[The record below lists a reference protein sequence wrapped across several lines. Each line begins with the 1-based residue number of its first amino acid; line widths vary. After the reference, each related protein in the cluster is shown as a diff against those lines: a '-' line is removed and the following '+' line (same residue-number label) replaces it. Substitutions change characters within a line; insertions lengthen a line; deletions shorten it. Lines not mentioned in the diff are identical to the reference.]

1 MVTRSVPG
9 ALLAEF
15 SGLQRTAG
23 QAPRA
28 VSGTSEANMRST
40 TWFRAILLGILI
52 AATGIPPQAFA
63 ARARQEE
70 GPQQAPAPV
79 QPEPPKPPTS
89 VPPPQNQQKQA
100 PPPPESS
107 IAVQTNLVNLDVVV
121 TDQDGDIL
129 TNLRKQNF
137 RILDDGQPQ
146 EITNFAPSEAPIT
159 MVILMEFSARFGG
172 YFGYKA
178 QEWSYPLLNALGPK
192 DWVALKT
199 FSMRTHIE
207 ADFTQNKQE
216 IAQAINSLFFPDFSE
231 SNLFDATLETLDQLR
246 DVHGKKAILIL
257 ATGFDTFSKH
267 NLDQTLKRL
276 KETDV
281 PIFCVGMGED
291 LDLYSPGGA
300 DVGYLQAKNQLQT
313 FANMTGGYAWFPRF
327 EGEMPDI
334 FNAVA
339 AYLRS
344 QYTLGFT
351 PSTPQDGKFHKL
363 KVEAL
368 DDQGN
373 PLMFEDKK
381 GKKKKTI
388 VHAREGYM
396 AVAPAA
402 GD

>member
-1 MVTRSVPG
+1 
-9 ALLAEF
+9 
-15 SGLQRTAG
+15 
-23 QAPRA
+23 
-28 VSGTSEANMRST
+28 MRLP
-40 TWFRAILLGILI
+40 TWYRAILLVALI
-52 AATGIPPQAFA
+52 ATLGIPPDGLLAH
-63 ARARQEE
+63 ARQDE
-70 GPQQAPAPV
+70 GPQQQAPAE
-79 QPEPPKPPTS
+79 QPAPPKPPAG
-89 VPPPQNQQKQA
+89 PPQAQA
-100 PPPPESS
+100 PKQQTPPAPEAS
-107 IAVQTNLVNLDVVV
+107 ISVQSNVVNLDVVV

-129 TNLRKQNF
+129 TNLQKQNF

-146 EITNFAPSEAPIT
+146 QITNFAPSETPIT

-178 QEWSYPLLNALGPK
+178 REWSYSLLNSLGPK

-207 ADFTQNKQE
+207 ADFTQNKGE
-216 IAQAINSLFFPDFSE
+216 IAQAINSLFYPDFSE
-231 SNLFDATLETLDQLR
+231 ANLFDATLETLDQLR

-267 NLDQTLKRL
+267 NLDQTLTRV
-276 KETDV
+276 KESDV

-291 LDLYSPGGA
+291 LDLYSPQGA

-368 DDQGN
+368 DEQGN
-373 PLMFEDKK
+373 PLLVTDKK

-396 AVAPAA
+396 ALTVPA